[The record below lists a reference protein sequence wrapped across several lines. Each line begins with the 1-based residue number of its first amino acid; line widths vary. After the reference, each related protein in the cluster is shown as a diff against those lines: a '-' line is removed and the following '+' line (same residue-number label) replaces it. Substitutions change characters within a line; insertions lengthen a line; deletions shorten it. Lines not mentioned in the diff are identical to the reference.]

1 MSDQD
6 TGLEDG
12 VKKEVVLCLVTALC
26 TACSTSSGVAPSA
39 RGTYLISLSEM
50 CCDRNGFGVRSAAF
64 KEASE
69 FCAKSGKTLRV
80 VKAKQKG
87 MVLFRSS
94 AQAEVEFRCN

>member
-1 MSDQD
+1 MKQELVL
-6 TGLEDG
+6 GLA
-12 VKKEVVLCLVTALC
+12 TAVC
-26 TACSTSSGVAPSA
+26 VACSTSSGVAPSG
-39 RGTYLISLSEM
+39 RGTYLISLSEI
-50 CCDRNGFGVRSAAF
+50 CCDRNGFGVKSAAV

-69 FCAKSGKTLRV
+69 FCAESGKTLSV